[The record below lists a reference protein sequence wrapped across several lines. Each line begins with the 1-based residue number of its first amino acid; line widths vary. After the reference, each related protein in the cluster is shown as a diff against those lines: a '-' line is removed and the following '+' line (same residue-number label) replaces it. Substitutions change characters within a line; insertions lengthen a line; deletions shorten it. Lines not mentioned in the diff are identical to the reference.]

1 MRERQ
6 QNTINR
12 QILRLAIPNI
22 ISNLSVPLLSSA
34 DTAILGHLDQ
44 VYYLGALAIGG
55 VIFNFIYWGFGF
67 LRMGTTGLTA
77 QAHGTGNDRDAHL
90 ILARTLLIALTGGI
104 LLIALQAYIAG
115 TSFALINA
123 TPEVE
128 KYALEYFYIRIYA
141 APATLLLYAF
151 LTVGFS
157 ACRTPNTRSCS
168 PCWQTSSI
176 SF

>member
-1 MRERQ
+1 M
-6 QNTINR
+6 
-12 QILRLAIPNI
+12 
-22 ISNLSVPLLSSA
+22 PLLSSA

-104 LLIALQAYIAG
+104 LLIALQAFIAG

-151 LTVGFS
+151 HGWFLGMQNAKYPLVLTVLANVINIVLNFAFVFGLGMK
-157 ACRTPNTRSCS
+157 AWRGPR
-168 PCWQTSSI
+168 
-176 SF
+176 